1 MIGLKE
7 NDMSRRLFL
16 CAAAVTAALPMG
28 GGDAQASDKVK
39 VVASFSILGEMA
51 SEVGGDQVEVASLV
65 GPNGDVHV
73 YEPTPGD
80 VRILAGAAIFFVNG
94 LGLEGWIGRLEKSS
108 GFKGQV
114 VTATKGIKPLQLER
128 EAGGKAKAIT
138 DPHAWQSL
146 ANGKIYVQ
154 NIRDGLIAV
163 DPGGKATYQANASRF
178 MSDIDRVENQVKAAI
193 ATLPPNR
200 RRIITT
206 HDAFGYFGAT
216 YGLEFIAPEGVST
229 ESEPSVQDLAMIIR
243 QIRLQKIPAIFLENI
258 SDRRLLDQIAK
269 ETGAKIGGALYSDAL
284 SEPTGPAG
292 TYLDMFRHNIR
303 MLIAALSS

>member
-51 SEVGGDQVEVASLV
+51 SEVGGDQVEVVSLV

-80 VRILAGAAIFFVNG
+80 VRILAGAAIFLVNG

-108 GFKGQV
+108 GFKGKV
-114 VTATKGIKPLQLER
+114 VTATKGINPLQLER
-128 EAGGKAKAIT
+128 EAGGKAKTIT

-163 DPGGKATYQANASRF
+163 DPDGKATYQANASRF
-178 MSDIDRVENQVKAAI
+178 MSDIDRVEDQAKAAI

-243 QIRLQKIPAIFLENI
+243 QIRSQKIPAIFLENI

-269 ETGAKIGGALYSDAL
+269 ETAAKIGGALYSDAL

-303 MLIAALSS
+303 MLVAALSL